1 MKFIIIVLIVFSIV
15 KIISIIWESKI
26 MKPKPMTPKEI
37 EEYDRK
43 EDQKDGFDF

>member
-15 KIISIIWESKI
+15 KIFSIIWVS
-26 MKPKPMTPKEI
+26 KPKPMTPKEI

-43 EDQKDGFDF
+43 EDQKDSFDF

>member
-15 KIISIIWESKI
+15 KITSIIWVSKI